1 MDKVETLTRAKELRQ
16 SDKLEES
23 QDLLL
28 ALLEEYPQDPQV
40 LFEVGGAY
48 DVLGWENLA
57 IPYYQDSINQ
67 GLEGP
72 ELQECLVCLGSSL
85 RFIGEADEAVGTLLK
100 ATEQFPENNSG
111 RAFLALAYYSNDQY
125 EESVR
130 LLLELLL
137 DTTKDAEI
145 LAYKETL
152 DFYKDNMDEVWEE
165 EE

>member
-48 DVLGWENLA
+48 DVMGWENLA

-85 RFIGEADEAVGTLLK
+85 RFIGEADEAVSTLLK

-111 RAFLALAYYSNDQY
+111 RAFLALAYFSNDQY

-137 DTTKDAEI
+137 DTTEDTGI
-145 LAYKETL
+145 LAYEETL
-152 DFYKDNMDEVWEE
+152 DFYKDNLDEVWEAE
-165 EE
+165 E